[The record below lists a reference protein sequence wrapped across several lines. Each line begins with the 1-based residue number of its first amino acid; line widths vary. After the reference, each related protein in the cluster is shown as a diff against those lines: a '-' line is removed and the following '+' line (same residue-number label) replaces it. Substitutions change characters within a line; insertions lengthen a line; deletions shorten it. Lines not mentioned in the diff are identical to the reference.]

1 MRSFILICIAL
12 RLYTLSCPAHAEGGP
27 GNRKEKSTISLQ
39 SRFESG
45 WVSIFLSNRQT
56 GVYRRFIL
64 EKSLDGQHFSEVART
79 EESHFDGGSH
89 VIQFRDF
96 PFEKASLSCVFYRVR
111 AVDELGWFD
120 FTNTLTV
127 TKDDNLAE
135 QKTVRPDL
143 SIQGGQF

>member
-1 MRSFILICIAL
+1 
-12 RLYTLSCPAHAEGGP
+12 
-27 GNRKEKSTISLQ
+27 
-39 SRFESG
+39 
-45 WVSIFLSNRQT
+45 
-56 GVYRRFIL
+56 
-64 EKSLDGQHFSEVART
+64 
-79 EESHFDGGSH
+79 